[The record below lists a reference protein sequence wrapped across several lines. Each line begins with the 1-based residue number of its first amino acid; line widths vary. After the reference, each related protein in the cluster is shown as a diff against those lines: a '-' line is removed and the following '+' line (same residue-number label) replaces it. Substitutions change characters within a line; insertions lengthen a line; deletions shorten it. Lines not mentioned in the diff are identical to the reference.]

1 MTSPANCDDKNDIK
15 EQLLNGEV
23 HHHYNHHLH
32 THNLQQ
38 HLNHQQP
45 SPNRLKD
52 TNKNSANQFHHEQH
66 IQQLQHQQLT
76 LQQSFDQVGY
86 DQSNLNMDQLQ
97 FTTLLQQQQQQ
108 QQQQQ
113 PSSIDSPM
121 SNPYDLR
128 TSGLPSQYLLPQQL
142 GTFNTAP
149 HQYYQ
154 DPYTLGIPIQASA
167 YMQPTYYGMA
177 PTHNLLYHQ
186 IQQQQV
192 QQLGSS
198 PGTLTSLTNQNSS
211 ISKQNGR
218 PATPQQQQQN
228 SQDQNQMN
236 PYAQQS
242 SFSYYPPGPYT
253 AFDPTG
259 GASAAQLMMSNS
271 RNLNSN
277 VRLISPMLINAN
289 ANQSKL
295 ALLFNKK
302 PSSNFFH
309 NRFHSKQ

>member
-1 MTSPANCDDKNDIK
+1 M
-15 EQLLNGEV
+15 
-23 HHHYNHHLH
+23 
-32 THNLQQ
+32 QQ
-38 HLNHQQP
+38 QQQ
-45 SPNRLKD
+45 
-52 TNKNSANQFHHEQH
+52 A
-66 IQQLQHQQLT
+66 
-76 LQQSFDQVGY
+76 FDQGGY
-86 DQSNLNMDQLQ
+86 DQPSLNMDQLQ

-108 QQQQQ
+108 QQQ
-113 PSSIDSPM
+113 SSIDSPM

-128 TSGLPSQYLLPQQL
+128 SGVPSQYLLPQQL
-142 GTFNTAP
+142 GAFNTAP
-149 HQYYQ
+149 QYYQ
-154 DPYTLGIPIQASA
+154 DPYTLGIPIQASTA

-198 PGTLTSLTNQNSS
+198 PGTLTGLTTQNSS
-211 ISKQNGR
+211 LMNKQNGR
-218 PATPQQQQQN
+218 PATPQQQN

-253 AFDPTG
+253 TFDPTG

-289 ANQSKL
+289 TNQSNSKSSL
-295 ALLFNKK
+295 NFKFFNYNY
-302 PSSNFFH
+302 SFT
-309 NRFHSKQ
+309 RFYSKQ